1 MAPKL
6 PMLPL
11 RDLVVLPGSVVPIF
25 IGRDRSVKAVNT
37 AIDDDERL
45 ILIFTLIDPEIEEP
59 KQGDLGEIGT
69 IAEVLQVIKLA
80 DGTMKALFES
90 RARVKLDALEGGDF
104 FVAQFSDVKEIE
116 PGDDGKKL
124 FVEVAAKFAR
134 WARLIEIPL
143 FHLQRFTP
151 EMNLSWATDRIATNL
166 RLSNADTA
174 NCLNERSVD
183 KRIQLL
189 NQLLDDLISKNSKEL
204 LELESHWRD
213 QPELEDVQLSTE
225 ETSALEAV
233 GDLFA
238 EVNGAALKSSV
249 SPVNLRNRASGLTY
263 NQLTNGDNW
272 LSITHGLANH
282 AGFETAIITREQQ
295 KFPFVF
301 LNYIAQ
307 DAILRKFQLLQHIDN
322 NGCAVLSIELP
333 GEGHRYFLLIKVE
346 QDKTPILL
354 AIAITEDEANMHST
368 SEMRAE
374 VLSALG
380 GAFSSLDRKSVF
392 DRVGVEPAP

>member
-1 MAPKL
+1 MTAKL

-11 RDLVVLPGSVVPIF
+11 RDLVVLPGSIVPIF
-25 IGRDRSVKAVNT
+25 IGRSSSAAAVDT
-37 AIDDDERL
+37 AINDDERL
-45 ILIFTLIDPEIEEP
+45 ILLFTQTNPEIEEP
-59 KQGDLGEIGT
+59 NQGDLNDIGT

-90 RARVKLDALEGGDF
+90 RARVRLEALERDKF
-104 FVAQFSDVKEIE
+104 FVGQFSDVKETE
-116 PGDDGKKL
+116 STDDGKKL
-124 FVEVAAKFAR
+124 FLELAAKFER

-143 FHLQRFTP
+143 FYLQRFTP

-166 RLSNADTA
+166 RLSNEDTSK
-174 NCLNERSVD
+174 CLSESSVE

-189 NQLLDDLISKNSKEL
+189 NQLIDDLISKNSKEL

-213 QPELEDVQLSTE
+213 QPEVEDAQLTAE
-225 ETSALEAV
+225 ETSDLEAI

-238 EVNGAALKSSV
+238 EVKGAALKSSS
-249 SPVNLRNRASGLTY
+249 SPVNLKSRANGLTY

-272 LSITHGLANH
+272 LYITQGLANH

-295 KFPFVF
+295 RFPFVF

-307 DAILRKFQLLQHIDN
+307 DAILRKFQLLQHIDD

-333 GEGHRYFLLIKVE
+333 GEGHRYFLMTKVE
-346 QDKTPILL
+346 QSTTPTLL
-354 AIAITEDEANMHST
+354 AIAVTEDEADMHNT

-392 DRVGVEPAP
+392 ERDNNDV